1 MVMVDDENGDS
12 VNLTATHVLKVEST
26 VIQHEL
32 LMSELRRLIINNN
45 NLLIYIALFIFA
57 DQ

>member
-1 MVMVDDENGDS
+1 MVMIDDENGDS